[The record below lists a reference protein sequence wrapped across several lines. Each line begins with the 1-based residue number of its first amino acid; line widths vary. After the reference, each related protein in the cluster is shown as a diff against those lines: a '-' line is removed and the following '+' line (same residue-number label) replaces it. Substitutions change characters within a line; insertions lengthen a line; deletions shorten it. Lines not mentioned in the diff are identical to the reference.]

1 MLGTFRKTRALWQ
14 ELNCPKSS
22 PNHVDCRTTG
32 KRLAPGIPST
42 LFSMRRSAYPS
53 DGIGTTNGVGT
64 DERTAYGLQSLGVR
78 SYRSTQHAGKPQTR
92 ERVAGGS
99 IEQNRRR

>member
-1 MLGTFRKTRALWQ
+1 LEKRKTAENDMLGTFRKTRALWQ

-64 DERTAYGLQSLGVR
+64 DERTAYGVLDTYV
-78 SYRSTQHAGKPQTR
+78 TDGKRDALRAAKPRGT
-92 ERVAGGS
+92 ELS
-99 IEQNRRR
+99 